1 MFGFVFPFFR
11 WFPFPRLLLQIS
23 CLLFISFFSL
33 VLFDFNWFLF
43 SRKQYFYS
51 NSNWIKYCL
60 WSSLPTRSPVSFLAH
75 SFSDGSTQC
84 HTPRASILH
93 IGPRSLPLLP
103 TPYRFLPFP
112 TPLILNL
119 LPLTP
124 SLPSLTHPSLLAS
137 VPARLAFRISSPFPL
152 FFSSTFSSN
161 PSFLLFLL
169 TLLLQL
175 RSHISHSG
183 SSSPQPRPPSLI
195 STAPESEINK

>member
-119 LPLTP
+119 LPLPPPP
-124 SLPSLTHPSLLAS
+124 SLPSPILACLPLFLPVLPSG
-137 VPARLAFRISSPFPL
+137 FPPLSL
-152 FFSSTFSSN
+152 FFSPPLSPLIPPSSSSFSLSCCSSDPTSLTVAPPVPN
-161 PSFLLFLL
+161 LDHLLSYP
-169 TLLLQL
+169 LLQN
-175 RSHISHSG
+175 
-183 SSSPQPRPPSLI
+183 Q
-195 STAPESEINK
+195 K